1 MRNCVEPLQEG
12 LQALRKRDVLTARRR
27 LGNLHSV
34 QNRDRKRTQKR
45 LFPLSTCRRRRRHA
59 QAHALVRLRARRTT
73 AHCAARACSTTPTSL
88 ARWPHRCGLSNR
100 PIRFV
105 AGTAGNH
112 VLAVHTRSVGSG
124 RVRSG
129 SASSHGCCRWLHGP
143 HSCSDA
149 CAPECCSPL
158 LLTINGW
165 YISRSQRECS
175 NI

>member
-45 LFPLSTCRRRRRHA
+45 LFPISTCRRRRHA

-73 AHCAARACSTTPTSL
+73 AHRAARACSTTPTSL
-88 ARWPHRCGLSNR
+88 ARWPHRLWTTQPTDFGLWLC
-100 PIRFV
+100 
-105 AGTAGNH
+105 TAGDD

-124 RVRSG
+124 RVRS
-129 SASSHGCCRWLHGP
+129 ASGHGCCRWLHGP

-149 CAPECCSPL
+149 CAPECSPL
-158 LLTINGW
+158 LLTIDGW

>member
-45 LFPLSTCRRRRRHA
+45 LFPISTCRRRRRHA

-73 AHCAARACSTTPTSL
+73 AHRAARACSTTPTSL
-88 ARWPHRCGLSNR
+88 ARWPHRLWTKHPTNFGLWLC
-100 PIRFV
+100 
-105 AGTAGNH
+105 TAGDD
-112 VLAVHTRSVGSG
+112 VLAVHTRSV
-124 RVRSG
+124 RSG
-129 SASSHGCCRWLHGP
+129 LQVAIAAAVGCMGRTVAAMP
-143 HSCSDA
+143 
-149 CAPECCSPL
+149 CAPECSPL
-158 LLTINGW
+158 LLTIDGW